1 MQGAGLLGIGR
12 HRIIRDRKI
21 HRIIRDRKISR
32 ITGDRKK
39 CRVQDH

>member
-1 MQGAGLLGIGR
+1 MQGAGSLGIGR